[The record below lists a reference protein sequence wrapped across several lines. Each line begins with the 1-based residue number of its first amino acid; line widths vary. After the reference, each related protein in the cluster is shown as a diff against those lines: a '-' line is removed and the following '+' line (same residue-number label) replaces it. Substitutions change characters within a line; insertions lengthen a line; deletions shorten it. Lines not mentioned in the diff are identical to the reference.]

1 MEQEINARLSEYFGG
16 LADPRRDHTRRH
28 LLLDIIVIGICAV
41 LSGADDF
48 EAVAAFGVA
57 KEGWLRRFLALPNGI
72 PSHDTFW
79 RVFRALDPVQFERC
93 FRTWM
98 AAAIELHPGEVIAID
113 GKTLRRSYENCPK
126 QGALQLVS
134 AWATENNVVLG
145 QLRIAEKDNE
155 IVAVP
160 ELLEQL
166 DVAGC
171 LVTTD
176 AMSCQ
181 VKTAQRI
188 LDRQGDYLLALK
200 ENQPALYSDVSMLF
214 ADLESSGY
222 RAYAFSHDQSVDSG
236 HGRIEIRR
244 IWVIDDPQVL
254 EMLPNGER
262 WPQLRSVIRIK
273 SERTITAGPLEKRGQ
288 HSTYDRYYISSA
300 TASAAFF
307 NAAVRR
313 HWQIENA
320 AHWVLDV
327 AFREDLSRLRRDNG
341 AENFATLRRIALSLL
356 KQDKSSKLGIKNK
369 RLKATWDH
377 NYFLHLLSMMMN

>member
-1 MEQEINARLSEYFGG
+1 MEQEINERLREYFGEI
-16 LADPRRDHTRRH
+16 ADPRRDHTRRH
-28 LLLDIIVIGICAV
+28 LLLDIIVIAICAV

-57 KEGWLRRFLALPNGI
+57 KEEWLRKFLVLPNGI

-79 RVFRALDPVQFERC
+79 RVFRALDPVQFDRC
-93 FRTWM
+93 FRMWM

-113 GKTLRRSYENCPK
+113 GKVLRRSYENCPK
-126 QGALQLVS
+126 MGPLQLVS

-145 QLRIAEKDNE
+145 QLRIDVKDNE

-160 ELLEQL
+160 ALLEQL

-188 LDRQGDYLLALK
+188 LERQGDYLLALK
-200 ENQPALYSDVSMLF
+200 ENQPGLYGDVSTLF
-214 ADLESSGY
+214 DDLAASGN
-222 RAYAFSHDQSVDSG
+222 RAYPFSQDKSVDSG
-236 HGRIEIRR
+236 HGRIETRR

-254 EMLPNGER
+254 SMLPNGER
-262 WPQLRSVIRIK
+262 WPQLRSVIKIE
-273 SERTITAGPLEKRGQ
+273 SERTMTAGPLEKRGE
-288 HSTYDRYYISSA
+288 HSTYTRYYISSA

-307 NAAVRR
+307 SRAVRK

-341 AENFATLRRIALSLL
+341 AENFAILRRIALSLL
-356 KQDKSSKLGIKNK
+356 KQDKSSKLGLKNK

-377 NYFLHLLSMMMN
+377 NYFLHLLSSLMN

>member
-1 MEQEINARLSEYFGG
+1 MEREINAGLSEYFGG
-16 LADPRRDHTRRH
+16 LEDPRRDHTRRH
-28 LLLDIIVIGICAV
+28 LLLDIVVIAICAV

-48 EAVAAFGVA
+48 EAIAAFGVA
-57 KEGWLRRFLALPNGI
+57 KEEWLRKFLALPNGI

-79 RVFRALDPVQFERC
+79 RLFRALDPVQFERC

-126 QGALQLVS
+126 LGPIQLVS

-145 QLRIAEKDNE
+145 QLRIAEKENE

-160 ELLEQL
+160 QLLEQL

-200 ENQPALYSDVSMLF
+200 ENQPGLYEDVTMLF
-214 ADLESSGY
+214 DELATSHD
-222 RAYAFSHDQSVDSG
+222 RAYAFSHDKSVDSG
-236 HGRIEIRR
+236 HGRIETRR

-254 EMLPNGER
+254 RMLPNAER
-262 WPQLRSVIRIK
+262 WPQLSSVIKIR
-273 SERTITAGPLEKRGQ
+273 SERIITAGPQEKRGER
-288 HSTYDRYYISSA
+288 STYDRYYISSA

-307 NAAVRR
+307 NAAVRK

-327 AFREDLSRLRRDNG
+327 AFREDLSRLRRDNA
-341 AENFATLRRIALSLL
+341 AENFAILRRIALNLL
-356 KQDKSSKLGIKNK
+356 KQDKSSKLGVKNK
-369 RLKATWDH
+369 RLRATWDH
-377 NYFLHLLSMMMN
+377 NYFLHLLSILLS

>member
-1 MEQEINARLSEYFGG
+1 MDMEINVRLGGYFEG
-16 LADPRRDHTRRH
+16 LEDPRRDQTRRH
-28 LLLDIIVIGICAV
+28 LLLDIVVIAICAV
-41 LSGADDF
+41 LSGADDY

-57 KEGWLRRFLALPNGI
+57 KEGWLRTFLALPNGI

-93 FRTWM
+93 FRSWM

-126 QGALQLVS
+126 QGPIQLVS
-134 AWATENNVVLG
+134 AWATENDVVLG
-145 QLRIAEKDNE
+145 QLRIDEKDNE

-160 ELLEQL
+160 ALLEQL

-181 VKTAQRI
+181 VKTAQRV

-200 ENQPALYSDVSMLF
+200 ENQPGLYGDVSMLF
-214 ADLESSGY
+214 DDLEASGY
-222 RAYAFSHDQSVDSG
+222 RAYSFSHDKSVDSG

-254 EMLPNGER
+254 KMLPNAER
-262 WPQLRSVIRIK
+262 WPQLCSVIKIE
-273 SERTITAGPLEKRGQ
+273 SERTSTAGPIEKRGER
-288 HSTYDRYYISSA
+288 STYCRYYISSA

-307 NAAVRR
+307 NRAVRQ

-341 AENFATLRRIALSLL
+341 AENFAILRRIALNLL

-377 NYFLHLLSMMMN
+377 NYFLHLLSIMIN

>member
-1 MEQEINARLSEYFGG
+1 MEKEINAHLNEYFGE
-16 LADPRRDHTRRH
+16 LEDPRRDHTRRH
-28 LLLDIIVIGICAV
+28 LLLDIIVIAICAV
-41 LSGADDF
+41 ISGADDF
-48 EAVAAFGVA
+48 EAVAEFGIA
-57 KEGWLRRFLALPNGI
+57 KEEWLRRFLALPNGI

-126 QGALQLVS
+126 QGPIQLVS

-145 QLRIAEKDNE
+145 QLRIDEKDNE

-160 ELLEQL
+160 QLLEQL

-188 LDRQGDYLLALK
+188 LERQGDYLLALK
-200 ENQPALYSDVSMLF
+200 ENQPGLYGDVSLLF
-214 ADLESSGY
+214 DDLAASDY
-222 RAYAFSHDQSVDSG
+222 RAYPFSQDKSVDNG
-236 HGRIEIRR
+236 HGRIETRR

-254 EMLPNGER
+254 KMLPNAER
-262 WPQLRSVIRIK
+262 WPQLRSLIKIESQRIL
-273 SERTITAGPLEKRGQ
+273 TAGPLEKRGER
-288 HSTYDRYYISSA
+288 SVYCRYYISSA
-300 TASAAFF
+300 TASATFF
-307 NAAVRR
+307 NAAVRK

-327 AFREDLSRLRRDNG
+327 AFREDLSRLRRDNC
-341 AENFATLRRIALSLL
+341 AQNFATLRRIALSLL
-356 KQDKSSKLGIKNK
+356 KQDRSSKLGLKNK

-377 NYFLHLLSMMMN
+377 NYFLHLLSIMMN